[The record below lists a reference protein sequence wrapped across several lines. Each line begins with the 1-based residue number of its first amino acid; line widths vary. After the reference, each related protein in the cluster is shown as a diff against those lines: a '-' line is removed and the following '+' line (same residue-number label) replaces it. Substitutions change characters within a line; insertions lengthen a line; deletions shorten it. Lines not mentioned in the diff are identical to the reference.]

1 MGHTWQVLWVAVQ
14 FFAADFRYST
24 KESKI
29 AMPGNQGLYG
39 LFGML
44 HRNVNETVAVTH
56 ILVRGY
62 VRD

>member
-1 MGHTWQVLWVAVQ
+1 
-14 FFAADFRYST
+14 
-24 KESKI
+24 
-29 AMPGNQGLYG
+29 MPGNQGLYG